1 MEYSL
6 IKLLEDEINA
16 GKKLLQQLT
25 KELRRLPEGHLELSV
40 AKGKYL
46 YPYAVSTKD
55 GKTIRRYIPKKNLRL
70 ASQLAQKA
78 YDLRMK
84 KTILKRG
91 KALERA
97 LLALRDFDPS
107 AVYDCESPERKK
119 LIIPHIPT
127 DEQFIEQWYEEHHG
141 AQNSFPMA
149 TSYTTISGETV
160 RSKSE
165 KMIADTY
172 YLAGVPYIY
181 EPSII
186 LANGRTR
193 NPDFAVMNVRTRK
206 TMYHEH
212 FGMMDDDEY
221 RQHAI
226 LKMREYNRSGFRT
239 GDTMLYTYEG
249 EGIPFDQE
257 ELDELIRAFLM

>member
-149 TSYTTISGETV
+149 TSYTTIRGETV

-212 FGMMDDDEY
+212 FG
-221 RQHAI
+221 I
-226 LKMREYNRSGFRT
+226 LV
-239 GDTMLYTYEG
+239 
-249 EGIPFDQE
+249 FDG
-257 ELDELIRAFLM
+257 LTHSLHIVVATDHGRLIDIANI